1 MFERNRY
8 MKLGVALFVGGV
20 LGCSTQVWAEVAQGD
35 GDPAEV
41 APVELPVGEAV
52 QAVDSKSVEAP
63 IADIPD
69 LRADE
74 QGETAEN
81 AVATVTADGDFLLP
95 TYLLPGETATVTRKT
110 VVEEIVETPVD
121 GVDQDKMAEASMTTE
136 VVDETAPADVDI
148 FAEIQSSGALAEK
161 KTPLN
166 IGSGHSVEPLKT
178 ASVAVQKVEQP
189 PRKLLLPLAPIATT
203 GEADPTLPPRVRAVA
218 PSAYADQILASLE
231 KGEPLAFLMPRDLK
245 ISFYPNESA
254 FSGQSLKWIKAF
266 AIAALNDPR
275 LVVEIRVSCENAD
288 LQDKRLILVKNAL
301 QGAGLSTHQI
311 IVNYTNRPVDTM
323 LLRAV
328 PRPEAKEI
336 VTNKNETSLPKNASR
351 VTKW

>member
-1 MFERNRY
+1 MFDQNRY
-8 MKLGVALFVGGV
+8 FKLCVALIVSGV
-20 LGCSTQVWAEVAQGD
+20 LSCGVRAYAEIAQGD
-35 GDPAEV
+35 GDPDEV
-41 APVELPVGEAV
+41 VPAELPVGNNSE
-52 QAVDSKSVEAP
+52 STEAP
-63 IADIPD
+63 DSGAPISDIPD
-69 LRADE
+69 LRSDE

-110 VVEEIVETPVD
+110 VVEEVVEEPV
-121 GVDQDKMAEASMTTE
+121 VKTMEEKTTVTRSVSE

-148 FAEIQSSGALAEK
+148 LAEIQATNALPAPK
-161 KTPLN
+161 PARN
-166 IGSGHSVEPLKT
+166 IGTGHVVP
-178 ASVAVQKVEQP
+178 ARKVEQP
-189 PRKLLLPLAPIATT
+189 PRRLLLPLAPVTKAA
-203 GEADPTLPPRVRAVA
+203 EADPVLPPRVRAVA
-218 PSAYADQILASLE
+218 PSAYADQILDSLE

-245 ISFYPNESA
+245 ISFYPHESS

-275 LVVEIRVSCENAD
+275 LVVEIRASCVDAE
-288 LQDKRLILVKNAL
+288 LQDKRLALVKNAL

-311 IVNYTNRPVDTM
+311 IVNYTKRPVDTM

-328 PRPEAKEI
+328 PRPETKEVI
-336 VTNKNETSLPKNASR
+336 TDKDETKLPKNASR